1 MGMSWK
7 QSLIAGTSFLLC
19 SWTVLLIWSQI
30 TAGPGARQALL
41 VIGSLAVPVA
51 LLVVLLV
58 HLPPPTEEEKEQIR
72 KDLEYQRW
80 VESWTPPM
88 PSAVYI
94 PKGCDPHQEH
104 LAEQARMFYLFGR
117 ETPPTDWYPR

>member
-7 QSLIAGTSFLLC
+7 QSLIAGVSFLLC

-41 VIGSLAVPVA
+41 VIGSLAVPAA

-58 HLPPPTEEEKEQIR
+58 HLPPPTEEEKERIR
-72 KDLEYQRW
+72 QDLEYQRW
-80 VESWTPPM
+80 VESWTPP
-88 PSAVYI
+88 PQVVYVQQTENT
-94 PKGCDPHQEH
+94 HQEH
-104 LAEQARMFYLFGR
+104 LAEQARMFYLNGR
-117 ETPPTDWYPR
+117 STPPTDWYPR